1 MFARA
6 VMVVVNEFVVCV
18 LHCVVVVALITA
30 WNAPS
35 KFILKF
41 YDEEVIKTT
50 NVHGTFHQQIFPRS
64 VQTNEAKFRSANVTL
79 VSI

>member
-1 MFARA
+1 
-6 VMVVVNEFVVCV
+6 MVVVNEFVV
-18 LHCVVVVALITA
+18 CVVVVALITA